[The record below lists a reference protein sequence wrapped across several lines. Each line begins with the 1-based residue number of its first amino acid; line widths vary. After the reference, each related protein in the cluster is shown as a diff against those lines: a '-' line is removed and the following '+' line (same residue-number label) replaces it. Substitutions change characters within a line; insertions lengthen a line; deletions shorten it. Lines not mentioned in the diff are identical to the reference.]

1 MKCKQYNIIAT
12 FIYVK
17 LSLPFPAESFCT
29 ADKIE

>member
-1 MKCKQYNIIAT
+1 MKCKQYCNVHL
-12 FIYVK
+12 YVK